1 MILRAVGGSVMFT
14 TLKREASQNSSYL
27 AGGMILASCPLLGM
41 AALADGMFWEIF
53 PLILVFGSALG
64 AIPFLVP
71 MRGGLGFGRPYSIV
85 RKTPP
90 AFMAMPAPAPAF
102 PVQYATPQ
110 PGYSPAMYSPP
121 ATYPPPA
128 MSPAFPSPTSSP
140 YGINA
145 GTAYAAG
152 SPSAGGAGPTFS
164 PQPPP
169 PPPPSHSQAQQ
180 PFYEKH

>member
-1 MILRAVGGSVMFT
+1 MILRAVGGSVMFA

-27 AGGMILASCPLLGM
+27 AGGMILASCPLLGI
-41 AALADGMFWEIF
+41 AILEDGFFWNIG
-53 PLILVFGSALG
+53 PLILVFIPALG

-85 RKTPP
+85 RKNPP
-90 AFMAMPAPAPAF
+90 VFMTMPAPAPAF

-128 MSPAFPSPTSSP
+128 MSPAFPSPTFSP

-152 SPSAGGAGPTFS
+152 SPSAGGAGSTS
-164 PQPPP
+164 PQPP
-169 PPPPSHSQAQQ
+169 SYSQAQQ